1 MANIY
6 IRSEGFFYTA
16 PAVTIF
22 NYSQYSNSGS
32 ATSSS
37 SAQTWTGINLRY
49 TNGYVFPTSGTLT
62 SLSVSTASG
71 TFLYSAD
78 SFAYSLNNVP
88 LLTGPDSLIGSY
100 IAKVEPNSIIGS
112 IYDDS
117 LIAVRDGDFIN
128 GGGGND
134 TLYLFNPST
143 NYSISNIGVSNGS
156 ATITSTNGS
165 INILSVENIKFT
177 DKTVSLSSLVPP
189 SYSIT
194 SSFSSVNEGASAQ
207 FYLVTTN
214 VAAGTVISYSI
225 SGVSISDLT
234 SRALSG
240 SVIVSSSGTTSISI
254 PIAADSTTEG
264 TENLT
269 LTTQG
274 KSASILINDTSRSS
288 GSNPPLNGTNSSEI
302 FNTSTGNDLI
312 DGGGGID
319 TVVVPTGISNYTVT
333 KTTAGYT
340 LVDKNGFN
348 ATDTLTNIEAI
359 KFSDKTI
366 NLTVQAKAASAPNA
380 DVTRLVE
387 LYTAFF
393 NRIPDADGM
402 SFWIDE
408 MKSGKTINQVAEA
421 FYDAGVNYSSLTGFS
436 SSMTNADFINVI
448 YKNVLGRKD
457 GADAGGLSFWQTEIT
472 SGRATRGTLV
482 TNILDSAHTFKGDK
496 TWGWVA
502 DLLDNKITVAKKFSI
517 DMGLNYNTPEESI
530 TKGMAIASAIT
541 ATDTSAA
548 VTLIGVT
555 EANFYLS

>member
-6 IRSEGFFYTA
+6 IRGEGFFYTA

-143 NYSISNIGVSNGS
+143 NYSISNIGVSNSS

-194 SSFSSVNEGASAQ
+194 SSFSSVNEGAFAQ

-240 SVIVSSSGTTSISI
+240 SVIVSSSGTTSILI

-348 ATDTLTNIEAI
+348 GTDTLTNIEAI
-359 KFSDKTI
+359 KFTDKTI

-393 NRIPDADGM
+393 NRVPDADGM

-408 MKSGKTINQVAEA
+408 MKSGKTTNQVAEA